1 VGGGQPKHGSMLLRA
16 LDFSYAGVW
25 NMLLFPASVVPLGLS
40 SAGVPLG
47 IQVIG
52 ARGQDHL
59 TLAVAMELER
69 AFGGWRAP
77 PLRPLRA

>member
-1 VGGGQPKHGSMLLRA
+1 MQPKHGDMIFRA
-16 LDFSYAGVW
+16 LDFSYSGIW
-25 NMLLFPASVVPLGLS
+25 NMLLFPATVVPLGLS
-40 SAGVPLG
+40 AGGIPLG

-59 TLAVAMELER
+59 TLAVASELER

-77 PLRPLRA
+77 PVRPLKA